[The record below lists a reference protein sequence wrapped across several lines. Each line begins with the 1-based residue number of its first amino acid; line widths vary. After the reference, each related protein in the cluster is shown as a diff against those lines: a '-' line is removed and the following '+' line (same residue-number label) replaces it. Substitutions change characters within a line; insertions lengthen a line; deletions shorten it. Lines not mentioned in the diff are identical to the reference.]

1 MVDLDDLN
9 LIKKFDTKNMVGSI
23 LFLKDQV
30 KSAWQASKN
39 LEIPSSYK
47 SVKNIC
53 LAGMGGSALG
63 PHIIRSVYD
72 TGVPFQIAHEYSLP
86 SFVNEESLVIVSSYS
101 GNTEETIAAL
111 GDAVK
116 KKAKII
122 GIASGGVLIEEL
134 RRNSLPYYQIDTK
147 YNPSQNPR
155 MGLGFSIAGILGMLA
170 KLGFVEGSDERI
182 DRIIKTINESNN
194 IFGTDSKTIDNEA
207 KNTALELMEKIVI
220 ILAGPFLAGN
230 AHTFTNQ
237 INESAKAL
245 GTYFLLP
252 EMNHHLLEGTSYPVS
267 LRNSVKFFTF
277 DSDLY
282 EEKIKIRMELSK
294 ELLSKKNIRSF
305 SYKIKAREKDLAA
318 FEALTFSLWV
328 SFYMAIAYE
337 ENPGLIPNVDY
348 FKEQLAK
355 RSG

>member
-1 MVDLDDLN
+1 MTNLDDLGQ
-9 LIKKFDTKNMVGSI
+9 IKKFDKKNMAGSI
-23 LFLKDQV
+23 FFLKDQV

-47 SVKNIC
+47 GVKNIV

-63 PHIIRSVYD
+63 PHIIRSAYD
-72 TGVPFQIAHEYSLP
+72 INVPFQIVHEYGLP

-111 GDAVK
+111 QDGIK

-122 GIASGGVLIEEL
+122 GISSGGVLIEEL
-134 RRNSLPYYQIDTK
+134 EKNGLPYYQIDTK

-155 MGLGFSIAGILGMLA
+155 MGLGFSIAGILGMLV
-170 KLGFVEGSDERI
+170 KLGFVEVANERI
-182 DRIIKTINESNN
+182 DRVIKTIDESNN
-194 IFGTDSKTIDNEA
+194 IFGLDSKIPDNEA
-207 KNTALELMEKIVI
+207 KNTALELMEKIFIV
-220 ILAGPFLAGN
+220 LAGPFLAGN
-230 AHTFTNQ
+230 AHAFANQ
-237 INESAKAL
+237 INESAKAF
-245 GTYFLLP
+245 GAYFLLP
-252 EMNHHLLEGTSYPVS
+252 EMNHHLLEGIYYPAS
-267 LRNSVKFFTF
+267 LRNAIKFFTF

-282 EEKIKIRMELSK
+282 EEKIKIRMDLSK
-294 ELLSKKNIRSF
+294 ELLNKNKIRLF
-305 SYKIKAREKDLAA
+305 SYKIKALEKDLAA
-318 FEALTFSLWV
+318 FEALTFSSWA